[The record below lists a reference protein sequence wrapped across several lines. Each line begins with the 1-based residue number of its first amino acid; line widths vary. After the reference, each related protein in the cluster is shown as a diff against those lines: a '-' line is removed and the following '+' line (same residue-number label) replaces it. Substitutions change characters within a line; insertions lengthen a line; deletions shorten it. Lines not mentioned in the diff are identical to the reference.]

1 VGEVDARFDTVADWE
16 EPYRK
21 GTIYYLRDNRVRGV
35 LLWNVW
41 DRVEA
46 ARALITSAEPISAGA
61 LNGRTLA
68 AV

>member
-1 VGEVDARFDTVADWE
+1 MADWE
-16 EPYRK
+16 EPYKK
-21 GTIYYLRDNRVRGV
+21 GAIYYLRDNRVRGV

-61 LNGRTLA
+61 LNGRMLA